1 MRVPP
6 SKRANN
12 DVTLPGETPMTIRH
26 QHSAQ
31 LAGLRARLRGAGR
44 NYDDLINR
52 SIVGLC
58 RQMGTG

>member
-1 MRVPP
+1 
-6 SKRANN
+6 
-12 DVTLPGETPMTIRH
+12 MTIRH